1 MWPTA
6 PWNGYNFGKWPWNQ
20 SLTKQFF
27 RPCWK
32 LICRAKTNCRSWY
45 WKIPSVDGGNLV
57 HLEVPASSSSGISF
71 PVPLGGPSSNAVS
84 RITCW
89 LFSPCNG
96 VRKTSRTGDHEW
108 FCCYSSDLVKGIDIA
123 STLEPVDTSQWPLL
137 KPNQPNLSIHPFIL
151 PLVAKF

>member
-1 MWPTA
+1 MAWGREAQWRSFVTDSA
-6 PWNGYNFGKWPWNQ
+6 SALVHW
-20 SLTKQFF
+20 SHL
-27 RPCWK
+27 C
-32 LICRAKTNCRSWY
+32 CKTSGAMSKVWENPISWR
-45 WKIPSVDGGNLV
+45 GNLV

-71 PVPLGGPSSNAVS
+71 PVPLGGPNSNAVS

-108 FCCYSSDLVKGIDIA
+108 FRCYSSDLVKGIDIA

-137 KPNQPNLSIHPFIL
+137 QTKKTNQLLSQTKYFLSQTKIFVPG
-151 PLVAKF
+151 